1 MIAQG
6 WYFDQT
12 RCTSCFTCIVACKDW
27 HSVPEGPASWI
38 RVKALEEGLYPDL
51 HLSFLVQPCY
61 HCAKPACLE
70 ICPVQAIQKREDNGL
85 VVVDREVC
93 IGKDRCGLCSQ
104 ACPYDAPQFGAEE
117 NAKMQKCDLCS
128 ERLRQ
133 GKKPICVN
141 ACPMR
146 ALDAGPMEELTRR
159 YGGGK
164 EAQGFAYSSKLEP
177 AILFKRK
184 IKAGQRGR

>member
-1 MIAQG
+1 MK
-6 WYFDQT
+6 T
-12 RCTSCFTCIVACKDW
+12 
-27 HSVPEGPASWI
+27 
-38 RVKALEEGLYPDL
+38 LEEGLYPDL
-51 HLSFLVQPCY
+51 HLSFLVQSCY

-85 VVVDREVC
+85 VVVDGEVC

-146 ALDAGPMEELTRR
+146 ALDAAPMEELIRK

-164 EAQGFAYSSKLEP
+164 
-177 AILFKRK
+177 
-184 IKAGQRGR
+184 